1 MNLKILLKWWPTALT
16 LAVVLYATWWP
27 DPMGENT
34 IPLFPGADKLI
45 HAVMMGGLAA
55 AAMFDY
61 KRTVVTRGVRLSIRV
76 IGAIVVATAIFSII
90 DEIVQGEM
98 DLGRTCDFYDILAD
112 WGGIIIAALMA
123 PPVINRIFRIKK

>member
-1 MNLKILLKWWPTALT
+1 MC
-16 LAVVLYATWWP
+16 
-27 DPMGENT
+27 ENT

-45 HAVMMGGLAA
+45 HAIMMGGLAA

-61 KRTVVTRGVRLSIRV
+61 KRTVVTRGVRLPIRV
-76 IGAIVVATAIFSII
+76 IGTIAVATAIFSII

-112 WGGIIIAALMA
+112 WGGITIAALMA